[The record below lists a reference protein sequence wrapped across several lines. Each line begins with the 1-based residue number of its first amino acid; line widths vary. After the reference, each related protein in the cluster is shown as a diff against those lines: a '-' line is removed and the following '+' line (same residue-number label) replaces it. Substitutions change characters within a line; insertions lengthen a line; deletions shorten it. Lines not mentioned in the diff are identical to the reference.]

1 MAEQTLALPAQLRHE
16 EAPAWI
22 NRLEA
27 AIAAQRRGS
36 NGARALVDCSALD
49 RFDSS
54 AVVVL
59 LGALRCAQAAGVPIT
74 LQNLPDKLLKLASL
88 YGADRLLLNSVA

>member
-1 MAEQTLALPAQLRHE
+1 MAEPLALPAQLRHE

-22 NRLEA
+22 SRLEA
-27 AIAAQRRGS
+27 AIAAQRHGP
-36 NGARALVDCSALD
+36 NDTPALIDCSALD

-59 LGALRCAQAAGVPIT
+59 LGALRCAQAAGVAIT
-74 LQNLPDKLLKLASL
+74 LKNMPEKLVKLASL
-88 YGADRLLLNSVA
+88 YGADRLLLNPAA

>member
-1 MAEQTLALPAQLRHE
+1 MAEPIALPEQLRHE

-22 NRLEA
+22 GRLEA
-27 AIAAQRRGS
+27 AIAAKRGGP
-36 NGARALVDCSALD
+36 NGDPALIDCSALD

-59 LGALRCAQAAGVPIT
+59 LGALRCAQTAGVPIT
-74 LQNLPDKLLKLASL
+74 LKNLPEKLVKLASL
-88 YGADRLLLNSVA
+88 YGADGLLLNVVA

>member
-1 MAEQTLALPAQLRHE
+1 MVETLALPAQLRHE

-22 NRLEA
+22 SRFER
-27 AIAAQRRGS
+27 AIAAHARGS
-36 NGARALVDCSALD
+36 NGAAALIDCAALV

-59 LGALRCAQAAGVPIT
+59 LGALRCAQAASVPIT
-74 LQNLPDKLLKLASL
+74 LKNLPDKLLKLASL
-88 YGADRLLLNSVA
+88 YGADGLLLDSVA